1 VTEPEEPEEDSAY
14 EELTKTLNTLMPDA
28 AFIAQL
34 RRVERWARIRR
45 VVLSLALVLA
55 LGYAAWSFLLA

>member
-1 VTEPEEPEEDSAY
+1 VSEPEAEKDSAY
-14 EELTKTLNTLMPDA
+14 EALTETLNTLMPDA

-45 VVLSLALVLA
+45 VVVSLALVLV
-55 LGYAAWSFLLA
+55 LGYAAWSYLLA